1 MNGTGPSVPNRSN
14 VRVRTR
20 QRTPFDH
27 GKPIRRPDSLPILL
41 FILVLIATMLTMAG
55 RATDALVIDLP
66 APNLEPETALGL
78 VIDRVAIDAGDRIT
92 WNGVSVTPGE
102 LERIARDVSYYP
114 GARRLEFTPAG
125 EASYRTAFSVLGI
138 LWRAG
143 LTREGFC
150 FGDLAR
156 HRNWGES
163 REHNSERQP
172 LPPCVFNMG
181 PHPMPVSIESVPPNG
196 FWSIP

>member
-1 MNGTGPSVPNRSN
+1 MPNRSN
-14 VRVRTR
+14 LWARTR
-20 QRTPFDH
+20 QRTPFNH
-27 GKPIRRPDSLPILL
+27 GEPIRRPDSLPILL
-41 FILVLIATMLTMAG
+41 FILVLIATMLAMAG
-55 RATDALVIDLP
+55 RASHALVIDLP

-114 GARRLEFTPAG
+114 GVRRLEFTPAG
-125 EASYRTAFSVLGI
+125 EASYQTAFAVLGI

-156 HRNWGES
+156 HRTWGGTRRGS
-163 REHNSERQP
+163 SGREL
-172 LPPCVFNMG
+172 LPPCLFNMG
-181 PHPMPVSIESVPPNG
+181 PHPMPVSTERVPRRG